1 MSSSHMKR
9 LTMPRSW
16 PLPRK
21 STIWIQKPNPCGH
34 PLEHC
39 MPLGVVL
46 RDILGVA
53 QTRREA
59 KRIVHSKLVKVDGNF
74 ESDSGRGVGLMDV
87 LTVGDDNYRCIL
99 DTNGKLRYRPIP
111 KKKASNKTCRVTG
124 SSTVKGGKTQVHLH
138 DGRNLLFDESPDY
151 KTGAVSYTHLRA
163 HETS

>member
-34 PLEHC
+34 TLEHC

-46 RDILGVA
+46 RDVLGVA

-59 KRIVHSKLVKVDGNF
+59 KRIVHSKLVKVDGNL

-99 DTNGKLRYRPIP
+99 DTNGKLLSLI
-111 KKKASNKTCRVTG
+111 
-124 SSTVKGGKTQVHLH
+124 HI
-138 DGRNLLFDESPDY
+138 
-151 KTGAVSYTHLRA
+151 
-163 HETS
+163 